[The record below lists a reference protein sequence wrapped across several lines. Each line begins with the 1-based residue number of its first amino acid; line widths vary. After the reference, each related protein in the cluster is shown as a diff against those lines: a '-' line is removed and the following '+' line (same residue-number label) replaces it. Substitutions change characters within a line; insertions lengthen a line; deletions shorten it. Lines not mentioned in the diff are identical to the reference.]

1 MTAIKIIALWGLG
14 SMLASLIGGIA
25 AYRKR
30 RDHSAWAAWCFVF
43 PPLLIW
49 VLLLGR
55 NPGVRPRQPTLD
67 DEDRTL
73 DHV

>member
-1 MTAIKIIALWGLG
+1 MTAIKIIALWGIG
-14 SMLASLIGGIA
+14 SVLASVIGGIA

-43 PPLLIW
+43 PPILIPL
-49 VLLLGR
+49 LLLGR
-55 NPGVRPRQPTLD
+55 NPGVRPRQPTFD
-67 DEDRTL
+67 AEDRAQ